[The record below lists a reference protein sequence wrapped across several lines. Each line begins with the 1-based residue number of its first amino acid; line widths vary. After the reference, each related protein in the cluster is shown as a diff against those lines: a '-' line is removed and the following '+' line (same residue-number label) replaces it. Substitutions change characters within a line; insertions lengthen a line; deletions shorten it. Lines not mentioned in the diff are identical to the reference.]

1 MTLSIQSIELRDF
14 RSYGRLRLEGIGP
27 LTVLVGP
34 NAVGKTNIVE
44 GIQLLTALASFRHP
58 TIEQMVRRGAER
70 AFLGA
75 HVSDGNRELDVEL
88 RMEGH
93 AKRYALNG
101 KAKRTADLKGL
112 VPSVTFTPDDLDLVK
127 GSHGTR
133 RKALDALG
141 SQLNANYYLIL
152 KDYEKVLQYKNRLLK
167 EEASDVMIDS
177 IDEMLVTVG
186 AQLTCYRASLFE
198 RLAPQV
204 ARRYGEIAGRGEALA
219 CAYRPCWET
228 AAPVGAPA
236 ASESAADAAPALAP
250 LTRDAAREALEAALA
265 GRRAEER
272 ARRRAVVGPQG
283 DAIAFAIDGMDATLY
298 GSQGQQRSV
307 VLAWKLAEAAV
318 IEEMLDQKPVL
329 LLDDVMSELDE
340 ARRAALVSYISDDVQ
355 TFITTANLAYF
366 DQAMLSTAR
375 VIQLPLAE

>member
-1 MTLSIQSIELRDF
+1 MTLSIQTIGFHDF
-14 RSYGRLRLEGIGP
+14 RSYGRLRLEGLGP
-27 LTVLVGP
+27 LTVFVGP

-44 GIQLLTALASFRHP
+44 GIQLLTALSSFRHP
-58 TIEQMVRRGAER
+58 TIEQMVRHGASAAR
-70 AFLGA
+70 LTA
-75 HVSDGNRELDVEL
+75 HVSDGSRELDLDL
-88 RMEGH
+88 RLEGH
-93 AKRYALNG
+93 AKRYSLNG

-127 GSHGTR
+127 GSMGVR

-141 SQLNANYYLIL
+141 SQLSANYYLIL

-186 AQLTCYRASLFE
+186 AQLTCYRASLFTRIE
-198 RLAPQV
+198 PQV
-204 ARRYGEIAGRGEALA
+204 TRRYGEIASSAEELHAV
-219 CAYRPCWET
+219 YRPCWQVDGTPADSAT
-228 AAPVGAPA
+228 AV
-236 ASESAADAAPALAP
+236 L
-250 LTRDAAREALEAALA
+250 AREEARAALEEALV

-272 ARRRAVVGPQG
+272 ARRRAVVGPHG
-283 DAIAFAIDGMDATLY
+283 DAVSFAIDAMDATLY

-318 IEEMLDQKPVL
+318 IEEILDQKPVL

-340 ARRAALVSYISDDVQ
+340 GRRAALVSYISEDVQ

-366 DQAMLSTAR
+366 DEAMLSSAQ
-375 VIQLPLAE
+375 VIRLPMAE

>member
-1 MTLSIQSIELRDF
+1 MTLSIQSIELREF
-14 RSYGRLRLEGIGP
+14 RSYGWLRLEGIGP

-186 AQLTCYRASLFE
+186 AQLACYRASLFE
-198 RLAPQV
+198 RLAPQI
-204 ARRYGEIAGRGEALA
+204 ARRYGEIAGRGEDLT

-228 AAPVGAPA
+228 AAPGPA
-236 ASESAADAAPALAP
+236 DLASALAP

-366 DQAMLSTAR
+366 DQAMLSAAR